1 MERGEKTTRSNISFE
16 IILSTTT
23 GILYGFGI
31 AIIILFVVLMST
43 DQETISSVSN
53 ILFGI

>member
-1 MERGEKTTRSNISFE
+1 MKRGEKTTRSFISSE

-31 AIIILFVVLMST
+31 AIVILFVILMSV
-43 DQETISSVSN
+43 DQEAISSISN